1 MAIRERFWMF
11 FMSLYKY
18 ILGIK
23 DEFWI
28 YLERKKQKDMILCFF
43 LYFPRN
49 VKNILQKMG
58 FTGIMEI
65 LILYLLK
72 FKRLVEKGLKRS
84 LSYLG

>member
-1 MAIRERFWMF
+1 MHDFCIFLFTYYIMAIRERFWMF

-43 LYFPRN
+43 FYSET
-49 VKNILQKMG
+49 M
-58 FTGIMEI
+58 
-65 LILYLLK
+65 
-72 FKRLVEKGLKRS
+72 
-84 LSYLG
+84 